1 MQPSNFFLRTKL
13 LPPRAVSDLLKRPR
27 LTEKLRANRNSSVT
41 LVAADAGCGKT
52 TLIADF
58 LRDQSRPSVWYQLD
72 HTDADPIV
80 FLNYVAQGIKN
91 VAPDFGE
98 ALFTYLAEANEDLLR
113 NPERAAD
120 LLINEILRSVEQ
132 PFILVLDDYHHIG
145 GDTIVHKI
153 VDRILQYSSELLHVV
168 ITTRDLPP
176 LAIMRR
182 RTQDAAL
189 VITREDLL
197 FTDDEVR
204 DLFRTTLGIELND
217 TEVIEYRDRTHG
229 WITALQLVRQIA
241 EKEAGGDAAEK
252 MDLTDVL
259 QRSEKDIFDYFAEE
273 VFSRENDETRELL
286 LHLSLLETML
296 LAECSLL
303 FPEMR
308 CSAVLPD
315 LAQKN
320 IFLTA
325 AGDSGSAEE
334 YRFHPLFRDFLRR
347 RLRSEIGQAKVS
359 DERNR
364 IAEIFLKNRQWKQAL
379 PFLLEANNFERAAQ
393 IIAEQGDQW
402 IAAGAIVSLGMFAD
416 KIPVEFL
423 ERFPRSLLHNAEIA
437 RLQGET
443 DKSSNLLNRA
453 VKLCHDQ
460 NDAAGEAEALHSLA
474 SLARRKSKPREAL
487 DLLEKAEK
495 LVGTDSE
502 TYLKCANTRGLCLIS
517 EGNWT
522 EAEQQFRV
530 ALELAEA
537 LSNEHY
543 IRLITHNLA
552 LAPGFRGDFAE
563 AIRWFNRIFREG
575 EPDKQLPQEAI
586 GHLNLARL
594 HLYRGEFEKTETN
607 LERALEICQLF
618 NLRSL
623 FPEILET
630 FANFYREKQDAAHAL
645 EYYERSIAAYDDA
658 GVNLATRELNEERA
672 KFYLQQGDLVKARA
686 LLDTQIESRLK
697 LKDDLAV
704 STARL
709 TLCRV
714 DLVEGK
720 TEGLAERIRDLLELF
735 HRQNNFYD
743 EAIASMLLAEAYLA
757 AGNSKDMIAPVQRTL
772 DLSARFDYDYWLRQE
787 IRQNKAIFEY
797 EDILEKLPPDLREIV
812 ESQELG
818 VESRKAPQTLN
829 SQLSTLNSP
838 LTDLTIKVL
847 GHAEI
852 YRDPS
857 NPFAADAWTTRRSRD
872 IFCYIATRKHRRVA
886 KDILIEAFWGDEDP
900 ETIEKNF
907 HPTIS
912 HIRKA
917 LNSRQ
922 SLKQNFIVFRDGAY
936 QLNPEF
942 SYSIDSED
950 FVNFIAAAETAKRD
964 DDTAMLRQNL
974 ESAYGLYRGEFMDGS
989 YDDWAEE
996 QRHFYSEQFSRVLNG
1011 LAKLSVADKRWADAL
1026 KYANEILAIDPYRE
1040 DLHRLVLKVL
1050 AAQSKPAAVKKH
1062 YESMQ
1067 QLLKNELGIEPSAE
1081 TRKLFKELVK

>member
-1 MQPSNFFLRTKL
+1 
-13 LPPRAVSDLLKRPR
+13 
-27 LTEKLRANRNSSVT
+27 
-41 LVAADAGCGKT
+41 
-52 TLIADF
+52 
-58 LRDQSRPSVWYQLD
+58 
-72 HTDADPIV
+72 
-80 FLNYVAQGIKN
+80 
-91 VAPDFGE
+91 
-98 ALFTYLAEANEDLLR
+98 
-113 NPERAAD
+113 
-120 LLINEILRSVEQ
+120 
-132 PFILVLDDYHHIG
+132 
-145 GDTIVHKI
+145 
-153 VDRILQYSSELLHVV
+153 
-168 ITTRDLPP
+168 
-176 LAIMRR
+176 MRR

-241 EKEAGGDAAEK
+241 EKEAGGDAADK

-273 VFSRENDETRELL
+273 VFSRENNETRELL

-296 LAECSLL
+296 LVECSLL

-308 CSAVLPD
+308 CSAALPE

-325 AGDSGSAEE
+325 AGDGGSAEE

-364 IAEIFLKNRQWKQAL
+364 IAEIFLQDRQWKQAL
-379 PFLLEANNFERAAQ
+379 PFLLEAGNFDRAAQ

-402 IAAGAIVSLGMFAD
+402 IAAGAIVSLGLFAD
-416 KIPVEFL
+416 QVPVEYL
-423 ERFPRSLLHNAEIA
+423 EKFPRSLLRNAEIA
-437 RLQGET
+437 RLQGDA

-453 VKLCHDQ
+453 VKLCREQGDPS
-460 NDAAGEAEALHSLA
+460 GEAEALHSLA
-474 SLARRKSKPREAL
+474 SLARRKSKPGEAL

-495 LVGTDSE
+495 LVSSESE
-502 TYLKCANTRGLCLIS
+502 TFLKCANTRGLCLIS

-537 LSNEHY
+537 LSNEQY

-594 HLYRGEFEKTETN
+594 HLYRGEFDKTETN
-607 LERALEICQLF
+607 LERALEVCQLF

-697 LKDDLAV
+697 LKNDLAA

-714 DLVEGK
+714 DLAEGK
-720 TEGLAERIRDLLELF
+720 TDGLIARIQELLDHF
-735 HRQNNFYD
+735 HRQNNYYD
-743 EAIASMLLAEAYLA
+743 EAIASMLLAEAHFA
-757 AGNSKDMIAPVQRTL
+757 IGDKKEMVAPVQRAL

-787 IRQNKAIFEY
+787 IRRNKAIFEY
-797 EDILEKLPPDLREIV
+797 EDIFEKLPPDLLE
-812 ESQELG
+812 ELG
-818 VESRKAPQTLN
+818 AAKKVPVAVTAAVSSVVGQI
-829 SQLSTLNSP
+829 
-838 LTDLTIKVL
+838 TDLTIKVL

-872 IFCYIATRKHRRVA
+872 IFCYIATSKHRRVA

-936 QLNPEF
+936 QLNPDF
-942 SYSIDSED
+942 SYSIDSEE

-974 ESAYGLYRGEFMDGS
+974 ESAYGLYRGEFMEGS

-1011 LAKLSVADKRWADAL
+1011 LAKLSVAEKRWADAL

-1067 QLLKNELGIEPSAE
+1067 QLLKNELGIEPSPE
-1081 TRKLFKELVK
+1081 TRKLFKDLTK